1 MEEYTL
7 NDWYINQIYL
17 SYKLF
22 SFIFG
27 KFRFVRLAY
36 TRSNETSF
44 KGSDFDHVHHN
55 EER

>member
-1 MEEYTL
+1 MEEYIL

-17 SYKLF
+17 SDKLF